1 MTQYREVDDNELM
14 TLYGARPS
22 APQSQQPQLAQTPQP
37 AQFVQNQLAPVAPPV
52 QRTAPVAQAPVAQA
66 PALSDQAPAP
76 DMNRMAQSVLRTQ
89 QQMQQ
94 RPAAEAQNPVREA
107 IDYITDNWEMFAIP
121 SAAVAANYA
130 VKNLSPSKRSIVDR
144 MFNLNAPQSTI
155 NSPMAVDRV
164 DPVMDTMNP
173 VQKMDIDVKR
183 LDPEWQKIIA
193 QSEANRVSKER
204 ELEQR
209 RQQRQQ
215 AAVDRINQVPE
226 AIGNPTPK
234 SPNPIPDV
242 VASTM
247 PTQPAIEVPTVADI
261 GKQALGVA
269 PVEPPVTTNQIV
281 SEAITPPSEKK
292 KGRPVGAKNLTPE
305 QKAAAQASK
314 GTNMYL
320 NMFGFDK
327 NDPTSPKSLAAIE
340 STNRF
345 INEAMGGVAP
355 ASRDPLLNPQGDV
368 GPSGKKFYSGTPEGY
383 RNAYIPW
390 LQQNLNT
397 LPPETQSHVLQ
408 AMTKGQT
415 GDISKIAKGLG
426 LAGLIG
432 ASGAAFSAPSQTRGR
447 DIANAIGEAV
457 LPLGLTPS
465 TLQSG
470 VLPPEIVQQMMAERQ
485 KLGSPFRGVAPPQ

>member
-22 APQSQQPQLAQTPQP
+22 APQSQQPQLAQTQQP

-107 IDYITDNWEMFAIP
+107 IDYITDNWEMFAVP

-144 MFNLNAPQSTI
+144 MFNLNAPQTTV

-247 PTQPAIEVPTVADI
+247 PAQPAIQVPTVADI

-269 PVEPPVTTNQIV
+269 PVAPPATIEQVAAQVAPPVQPT
-281 SEAITPPSEKK
+281 EAPAQTAETKK
-292 KGRPVGAKNLTPE
+292 KGRPTKEAQAKAMEGLTFRPDLGPGDNWLFNSFGAEGRKAILAQYNEGKPAGSYENAQQIFKRMQEERVTPGRAELPRDIAKERGVPPPETNYGKLGKTAKMAGVAGLALTA
-305 QKAAAQASK
+305 QQAAQA
-314 GTNMYL
+314 
-320 NMFGFDK
+320 K
-327 NDPTSPKSLAAIE
+327 N
-340 STNRF
+340 
-345 INEAMGGVAP
+345 
-355 ASRDPLLNPQGDV
+355 
-368 GPSGKKFYSGTPEGY
+368 
-383 RNAYIPW
+383 
-390 LQQNLNT
+390 QNQL
-397 LPPETQSHVLQ
+397 
-408 AMTKGQT
+408 MQT
-415 GDISKIAKGLG
+415 
-426 LAGLIG
+426 
-432 ASGAAFSAPSQTRGR
+432 
-447 DIANAIGEAV
+447 IGEIL
-457 LPLGLTPS
+457 LPLGATPS
-465 TLQSG
+465 ELAPGTLT
-470 VLPPEIVQQMMAERQ
+470 QQQLRAFQEAQ
-485 KLGSPFRGVAPPQ
+485 KLGSPYRSVPPPQ